1 MIRPKGRAVNAAIG
15 DVERTMQALLDR
27 YAARFPTL
35 PDTLPVYEVL
45 AYHLG
50 WRDERLQ
57 PASGVSGKRFRPALC
72 LAVALAVCGDA
83 ARAVGIA
90 AAIELLHNFTLIH
103 DDIQDRSRVR
113 RHRPTIWALWGDA
126 QAINAGDALFVLSQ
140 IAALEAARALEPG
153 RGEELVRRFNE
164 TALLIVEGQVL
175 DLSFEQR
182 SEVSV
187 NEYLTMIERKTAALI
202 AYSAWAGA
210 LVAGAPT
217 EVAARLERFGRALG
231 LGFQIRD
238 DYLGVWG
245 DPAVTGKPRGD
256 DLRQRKKSLP
266 IVLVL
271 ERAATD
277 DRSWLLDLWRRRTE
291 LTAEE
296 VASVIAL
303 LERYA
308 VRTALQEAVEQFHRE
323 ALAELEALSL
333 APEGVASLL
342 GLVAGLPLREA

>member
-1 MIRPKGRAVNAAIG
+1 MVRSKGMAVNAAIG
-15 DVERTMQALLDR
+15 DVERTMQELLAR
-27 YAARFPTL
+27 YGARFPAL
-35 PDTLPVYEVL
+35 PGALPVYEVL

-50 WRDERLQ
+50 WRDERMQ

-72 LAVALAVCGDA
+72 TAIASAVCGDA

-103 DDIQDRSRVR
+103 DDIQDRSRLR

-126 QAINAGDALFVLSQ
+126 QAINAGDALFVLSE
-140 IAALEAARALEPG
+140 IAALEAAQALEPS
-153 RGEELVRRFNE
+153 RGAELVRRFNE

-182 SEVSV
+182 PEVSV

-210 LVAGAPT
+210 LVAGAPA

-271 ERAATD
+271 ERAAAS
-277 DRSWLLDLWRRRTE
+277 DRAWLLDLWRRRTE
-291 LTAEE
+291 LSAEE
-296 VASVIAL
+296 VAAVIEL

-308 VRTALQEAVEQFHRE
+308 VRTALQEAVERFHGE
-323 ALAELEALSL
+323 ALAELEALPL
-333 APEGVASLL
+333 TPEGVASLR
-342 GLVAGLPLREA
+342 GLVAGLPVREA

>member
-1 MIRPKGRAVNAAIG
+1 MVRSKGRAVNAAIG
-15 DVERTMQALLDR
+15 DVERTMQELLDR
-27 YAARFPTL
+27 YGARFPAL
-35 PDTLPVYEVL
+35 PGTLPVYEVL

-164 TALLIVEGQVL
+164 TALSIVEGQVL

-182 SEVSV
+182 PDVSV

-202 AYSAWAGA
+202 AFSAWAGA
-210 LVAGAPT
+210 LVAGAPA

-238 DYLGVWG
+238 DYLGIWG

-256 DLRQRKKSLP
+256 DLRQRKKSFP
-266 IVLVL
+266 ILLVL

-277 DRSWLLDLWRRRTE
+277 ERAWLLDLWRRRTE
-291 LTAEE
+291 LSAEE
-296 VASVIAL
+296 VAAVIAL

-308 VRTALQEAVEQFHRE
+308 VRTALQDAVEQFHRE

-333 APEGVASLL
+333 VPEGVTSLL

>member
-57 PASGVSGKRFRPALC
+57 PASGVGGKRFRPALC

>member
-57 PASGVSGKRFRPALC
+57 PASGVGGKRFRPALC

-333 APEGVASLL
+333 APEGVAFLL

>member
-164 TALLIVEGQVL
+164 TALSIVEGQVL

-182 SEVSV
+182 PDVSV

-202 AYSAWAGA
+202 AFSAWAGA
-210 LVAGAPT
+210 LVAGAPV

-238 DYLGVWG
+238 DYLGIWG

-271 ERAATD
+271 ERATTD
-277 DRSWLLDLWRRRTE
+277 DRSWLLDLWRRRAE
-291 LTAEE
+291 LNAEE
-296 VASVIAL
+296 VAAVIEF

-308 VRTALQEAVEQFHRE
+308 VRSALQDTVERFQRE

-333 APEGVASLL
+333 VPEGVTSLL

>member
-1 MIRPKGRAVNAAIG
+1 MVRSKGRAVNAAIG
-15 DVERTMQALLDR
+15 DVERTMQELLDR
-27 YAARFPTL
+27 YGARFPAL
-35 PDTLPVYEVL
+35 PGTLPVYEVL

-164 TALLIVEGQVL
+164 TALSIVEGQVL

-182 SEVSV
+182 PDVSV

-202 AYSAWAGA
+202 AFSAWAGA
-210 LVAGAPT
+210 LVAGAPA

-238 DYLGVWG
+238 DYLGIWG

-256 DLRQRKKSLP
+256 DLRQRKKSFP
-266 IVLVL
+266 ILLVL

-277 DRSWLLDLWRRRTE
+277 DRAWLLDLWRRRTE
-291 LTAEE
+291 LSAEE
-296 VASVIAL
+296 VAAVIAL

-308 VRTALQEAVEQFHRE
+308 VRTALQDAVEQFHRE

-333 APEGVASLL
+333 VPEGVTALL